1 MKFKLYK
8 NSAAPLIIPNA
19 ALALAEL
26 SGGDSITAHVAE
38 SAIVLL
44 PEKLNAAE
52 AIAAIGALSELTE
65 GLMLAL
71 SDACEEYE
79 CTERQEECECKSC
92 GHPECR
98 GIELP
103 PCLTDEAGFPKDSGY
118 EASVEDG
125 KIVITTAALL
135 DEDFAE
141 ELPEVLRGF
150 VEKNELDIGVLRT
163 LAESEREVIY
173 GG

>member
-103 PCLTDEAGFPKDSGY
+103 PCLMDEAGFPKDSGY
-118 EASVEDG
+118 EAFVVDG
-125 KIVITTAALL
+125 KIVITPATVL
-135 DEDFAE
+135 DENFTED
-141 ELPEVLRGF
+141 LPEVLRSF

-163 LAESEREVIY
+163 LVESESEVVY